1 MLKRFQQ
8 LHQRGDTIVEVMV
21 VLAVLGSAIGIS
33 YSTANRSL
41 LNARQAQES
50 SRATTIAQS
59 QVEQLRAMADNPD
72 VAPHDTYIY
81 TTDNLPFCMIENNAQ
96 HIKKI
101 TDITNYPVECRY
113 DQASGFEYDVSI
125 KHSTLGDDKFT
136 VQVEYDDILGQGRDS
151 VTLIY
156 RVHSKTP

>member
-1 MLKRFQQ
+1 MLKRLQQ
-8 LHQRGDTIVEVMV
+8 LQQRGDTIVEVMV

-50 SRATTIAQS
+50 SRATVIAQS

-81 TTDNLPFCMIENNAQ
+81 TTDNLPFCMKETSAE
-96 HIKKI
+96 HIMKI
-101 TDITNYPVECRY
+101 TDTTNYPIECRY
-113 DQASGFEYDVSI
+113 DKTPDFEYDVSI
-125 KHSTLGDDKFT
+125 KHSTGTDNKFT
-136 VQVEYDDILGQGRDS
+136 VEVKYDDVLGQGRDS

-156 RVHSKTP
+156 RVHSRTP